1 MKTLAK
7 NLSIVVIFTT
17 FFCSNSICQ
26 TNESQDEYH
35 KLRTFGFGINFKPDV
50 FGGYY
55 YFYENPSQF
64 LFTLNIKDKLR
75 IEPEFG
81 FSSTSHLL
89 ESGSGNS
96 EDDISINNIG
106 IGIYGLKNINQILIT
121 YGIKYNRF
129 SNITDRENTIRN
141 SRYEHKAYGI
151 GPSFGVEYLLGKHF
165 SVGTGFSVIYMNRKE
180 KNDYD
185 ISDNI
190 IDDETEYKQWS
201 TIAGL
206 QFRFYF

>member
-1 MKTLAK
+1 MKTLVK

-35 KLRTFGFGINFKPDV
+35 KLRTFGIGINFKPDV
-50 FGGYY
+50 FEGYY
-55 YFYENPSQF
+55 YYESPSQF
-64 LFTLNIKDKLR
+64 LFTLNIQDKLR

-81 FSSTSHLL
+81 FSSTSQLRD
-89 ESGSGNS
+89 SGS
-96 EDDISINNIG
+96 EDNISSNNIG

-129 SNITDRENTIRN
+129 SNITDRENINYRH
-141 SRYEHKAYGI
+141 EHKAYGI

-165 SVGTGFSVIYMNRKE
+165 SVGTEFNVIYMNRKE

-185 ISDNI
+185 TRDNI
-190 IDDETEYKQWS
+190 VDDESEYKQWS

>member
-1 MKTLAK
+1 MKTLVK

-26 TNESQDEYH
+26 TSESQDEYH
-35 KLRTFGFGINFKPDV
+35 KLRTFGIGINFKPDV
-50 FGGYY
+50 FEGYY
-55 YFYENPSQF
+55 YYETPSQF

-81 FSSTSHLL
+81 FSSTSHLRD
-89 ESGSGNS
+89 SGS
-96 EDDISINNIG
+96 EDDFSSNNIG
-106 IGIYGLKNINQILIT
+106 IGIYGLKNINQIFIT

-129 SNITDRENTIRN
+129 SNITDRENIN
-141 SRYEHKAYGI
+141 NRYENKAYGI
-151 GPSFGVEYLLGKHF
+151 GPSFGVEYILGKHF
-165 SVGTGFSVIYMNRKE
+165 SVGTEFNVIYMHRKE

-185 ISDNI
+185 TRDNI
-190 IDDETEYKQWS
+190 VDDESEYKQWS

>member
-1 MKTLAK
+1 MKTLVK

-26 TNESQDEYH
+26 TSESQDEYH
-35 KLRTFGFGINFKPDV
+35 KLRTFGIGINFKPDV
-50 FGGYY
+50 FEGYY
-55 YFYENPSQF
+55 YYEIPNQF

-81 FSSTSHLL
+81 FSSTSHLR
-89 ESGSGNS
+89 ESGS
-96 EDDISINNIG
+96 EDDISRNNIG

-121 YGIKYNRF
+121 YGIKYNHF
-129 SNITDRENTIRN
+129 LYNHDRENSIN

-165 SVGTGFSVIYMNRKE
+165 SVGTEFSVIYMNRKE

-190 IDDETEYKQWS
+190 VDDESEYKQWS

>member
-17 FFCSNSICQ
+17 FLCGNSICQ
-26 TNESQDEYH
+26 TSESQDEYH
-35 KLRTFGFGINFKPDV
+35 KLRTFGIGINFKPDV
-50 FGGYY
+50 FQGYY
-55 YFYENPSQF
+55 YYETPSQF

-81 FSSTSHLL
+81 FSSISHLR
-89 ESGSGNS
+89 ESDS
-96 EDDISINNIG
+96 EDDISSNNIG

-121 YGIKYNRF
+121 YGMKYNRF
-129 SNITDRENTIRN
+129 SNITDRENNIRN
-141 SRYEHKAYGI
+141 SRYEYKSYGV

-165 SVGTGFSVIYMNRKE
+165 SVGTEFSVIYMNRKE

-190 IDDETEYKQWS
+190 IDEESEYKQWS

>member
-26 TNESQDEYH
+26 TSESQDEYH
-35 KLRTFGFGINFKPDV
+35 KLRTFGIGINFKPDV
-50 FGGYY
+50 FEGYY
-55 YFYENPSQF
+55 YYESPSQF
-64 LFTLNIKDKLR
+64 LFTLNIQDKLR

-81 FSSTSHLL
+81 FSSTSQLRD
-89 ESGSGNS
+89 SGS
-96 EDDISINNIG
+96 EDDISSNNIG
-106 IGIYGLKNINQILIT
+106 IGIYGLKNINKIFIT
-121 YGIKYNRF
+121 YGIKYNHF
-129 SNITDRENTIRN
+129 SNITDRENINYRH
-141 SRYEHKAYGI
+141 EHKAYGI

-165 SVGTGFSVIYMNRKE
+165 SVGTGFSVIYMNRKA
-180 KNDYD
+180 KTDYD
-185 ISDNI
+185 TSDNI